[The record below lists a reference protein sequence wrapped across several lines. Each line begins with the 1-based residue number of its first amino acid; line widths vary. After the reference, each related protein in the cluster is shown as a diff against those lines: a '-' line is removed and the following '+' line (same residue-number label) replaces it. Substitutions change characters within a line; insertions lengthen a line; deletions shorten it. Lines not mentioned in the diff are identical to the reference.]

1 MISDEFE
8 MPIESSRVVDDNS
21 DQHHRYHHQ
30 EVVSKDKFNGNGRV
44 TLNARNMDS
53 HIRQPH

>member
-30 EVVSKDKFNGNGRV
+30 EVVSKDKFNGNGRA

-53 HIRQPH
+53 HIR